1 MHFLAPLLALISVI
15 SPTRTWYA
23 PSQPLTVDI
32 KSAGESKLVLVDFTT
47 GKPIDA
53 KAPADVSGDKTVDLK
68 TLYAEVSAPGTY
80 VLFVVPKGKQL
91 AEFDGTPLLIEVRA
105 DHRRGAPAEPDVI
118 KVGPLE
124 YAVMSTEKGPLTM
137 MFYYDV
143 APITAGSFLD
153 LARTGYFDGLT
164 FHRIMPGFVLQGG
177 DPKGDGTGGP
187 GYNVQAEFNDRPHL
201 EGVLSMARQG
211 DPNERAG
218 AMPRPEFANSAG
230 SQFFICLDYN
240 TTRQLDHKYTAFGR
254 VVDGMK
260 AAKEIAAVPLADPE
274 AGKPATPHVIPKVE
288 VKPVTAAE
296 DPYAEFLHL
305 KEPAAPAATP
315 K

>member
-1 MHFLAPLLALISVI
+1 MHFLAPLVVLLSVI

-23 PSQPLTVDI
+23 PSQPLTVDV
-32 KSAGESKLVLVDFTT
+32 KSAGESKLVLTDFTT

-53 KAPADVSGDKTVDLK
+53 KAPAEVTGDKAVNLK
-68 TLYAEVSAPGTY
+68 ELFAEVSAPGTY
-80 VLFVVPKGKQL
+80 VLFVVPKGKPL
-91 AEFDGTPLLIEVRA
+91 AEFEGTPLLIEVRS
-105 DHRRGAPAEPDVI
+105 DHRRGAPAEPEVT

-124 YAVMSTEKGPLTM
+124 YAVMTTEKGPLTM

-143 APITAGSFLD
+143 APNTAASFLH

-164 FHRIMPGFVLQGG
+164 FHRIVPGFVLQGG

-187 GYNVQAEFNDRPHL
+187 GFTMPAEFSDRPHL

-211 DPNERAG
+211 DPNEPA
-218 AMPRPEFANSAG
+218 AMPRAEFANSAG
-230 SQFFICLDYN
+230 SQFFICIDYANTKGLD
-240 TTRQLDHKYTAFGR
+240 RKYTAFGR
-254 VVDGMK
+254 VVDGLK
-260 AAKEIAAVPLADPE
+260 AVKEIAATPLSDPRN
-274 AGKPATPHVIPKVE
+274 GKPATPQPIQKVE

-296 DPYAEFLHL
+296 NPYAEFLHL
-305 KEPAAPAATP
+305 KEGTAPAAPP